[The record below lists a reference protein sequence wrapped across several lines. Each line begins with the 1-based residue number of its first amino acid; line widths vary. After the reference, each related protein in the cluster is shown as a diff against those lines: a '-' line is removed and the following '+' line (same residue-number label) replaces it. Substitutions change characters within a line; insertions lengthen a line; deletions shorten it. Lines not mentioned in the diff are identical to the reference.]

1 MSFIGSIFSAVGDVL
16 TSAFGIIGDALSGV
30 TELFYTTAEGGT
42 ITLTFLGEVLAWGA
56 GIGLVSAAIYLIVK
70 LIRNV
75 LARLSGGVRSIG

>member
-1 MSFIGSIFSAVGDVL
+1 MSFIGAMFSAVGDVL
-16 TSAFGIIGDALSGV
+16 TSAFGLVGEALSGV
-30 TELFYTTAEGGT
+30 TAIFYTTADGGT

-56 GIGLVSAAIYLIVK
+56 GIGLVMAVIYLIVK